1 MSCGLTTLHNNF
13 LVLWICNFTTA
24 SNLQLQIRMECI
36 LDRCPECTLDFT
48 ASHFQPYLAGLY
60 HSRAP
65 IKTITFTSKNCTET
79 PAVKTNSSHTY
90 NTDGRECDQGFAFSM
105 ALKNVNLSRK
115 PETTSGPVFW
125 ALRDFII
132 QQLARRGYR
141 RCRGLNQRTERSFI
155 TKEAVLLPLRISSHW
170 TKLCELWLR
179 VGVPSRHLADK

>member
-1 MSCGLTTLHNNF
+1 
-13 LVLWICNFTTA
+13 
-24 SNLQLQIRMECI
+24 MECI

-115 PETTSGPVFW
+115 PETTSGPVF
-125 ALRDFII
+125 
-132 QQLARRGYR
+132 
-141 RCRGLNQRTERSFI
+141 
-155 TKEAVLLPLRISSHW
+155 
-170 TKLCELWLR
+170 
-179 VGVPSRHLADK
+179 